1 MFRKRLA
8 YLPQNG
14 ILLLWLHNECF
25 AFCLFHPYCTAN
37 QQIMQQLS
45 HFLNYSHAYI
55 MSLFI
60 DEELQVKK
68 EIVSIQYDG
77 RDLLICI
84 PLIIIFPIILADI
97 FDNDL
102 FLLAIFLYTILLY
115 VYYLIKKSF
124 RITISDTLIVWET
137 LWRKK
142 IIPLNEITFLG
153 IGWDPMEGSAANYIC
168 PQDKLIYLLA
178 GDYHISFNPRCF
190 YDKNSFFLHI
200 LQMKKNSYH
209 GKKTNQKLFHT

>member
-1 MFRKRLA
+1 
-8 YLPQNG
+8 
-14 ILLLWLHNECF
+14 
-25 AFCLFHPYCTAN
+25 
-37 QQIMQQLS
+37 
-45 HFLNYSHAYI
+45 
-55 MSLFI
+55 MSLFSG
-60 DEELQVKK
+60 EKQQVKK

-84 PLIIIFPIILADI
+84 PLIIIFPIILAEI
-97 FDNDL
+97 SDNDF

-142 IIPLNEITFLG
+142 IIHLNEITFLG

-190 YDKNSFFLHI
+190 YDKNSFFSYIADEKEQLSWKENESEI
-200 LQMKKNSYH
+200 ISYLKEKCTYPIDDKRKKRLLF
-209 GKKTNQKLFHT
+209 KLYIMNHVKMIYLTIIGVSPLFPAACYDYYINH